1 MHLLKPVLGS
11 GKQVL
16 HGMFIHSGTFP
27 SNRRIRV
34 LSDKDSAISG
44 AWSLRFTPPP
54 TPSTGHPWQFPPRNG
69 CVGHSRQIT
78 IHIADFFLVRFKGYN
93 SGVDRGREKKM

>member
-1 MHLLKPVLGS
+1 MHLLKPVLSS

-16 HGMFIHSGTFP
+16 HGMVIHSGTFP
-27 SNRRIRV
+27 SNQHICV
-34 LSDKDSAISG
+34 LSDKDSEISG
-44 AWSLRFTPPP
+44 TWSLRLTPPP
-54 TPSTGHPWQFPPRNG
+54 TPSTGHPGQFPSRYG